1 MINLLLATIVAMP
14 FSAVHA
20 TPQQQP
26 AGARLVL
33 DKKIYE
39 VRSGDTVRINAR
51 VIDAAGKDVP
61 NAKFIYVTV
70 PDETEHTGP
79 WVAGWAGTQMVMV
92 VGLVPGQAP
101 LDPVQTALRIL
112 PAPASRIEMN
122 GVPARM
128 VVGQGATIT
137 TAVYTATGDRRED
150 EPRFTT
156 SAASIAT
163 IDANGR
169 VVAVGPGTA
178 TITAT
183 TGAARATRTLVIV
196 ANTIRAVAIS
206 GGATHARTGDVL
218 RFGAT
223 ARDASRKVVSGLAPK
238 WTLSPGDG
246 LLDADGAFVAYEA
259 GTYTLTATVGNVSSD
274 VVVKVAPRDVR
285 RATTTL
291 GRLPI
296 TNNLVAEFWPHP
308 NGKNAYLTTIGDKVY
323 ALDISNPASPRITDS
338 ITADARVINDF
349 MSTPDGKFGVFT
361 REGASTRRNGIVVVS
376 LEDPAHPKPISEYTE
391 TVTGGVH
398 STFIYTQPKFGTHV
412 YLTDDATG
420 SMRVIDLNDPKAPK
434 EVARWQTERPA
445 GRTLHDLEVR
455 DGLAYLSYWDD
466 GLVVLDVGNGVKG
479 GTPTK
484 PMLVSQFRYD
494 LDSLYKTVEREGG
507 AGFIRGTH
515 TAWRSGKYVF
525 VGDEVFSAKPQGVQI
540 PGLGLGKANGRLHV
554 IDVSDMNKPREVA
567 YYEPTDGGAH
577 NVWVAGDTLY
587 LGDYQ
592 GGLRI
597 LDISGE
603 LRGDLLKQGREIAK
617 VHTGD
622 AKGMVPNAAMTWGAF
637 QHNGLVFANDAF
649 SGLWIVRVEPR
660 DTKPIVP

>member
-1 MINLLLATIVAMP
+1 MLPFLLAAAVAMP
-14 FSAVHA
+14 L
-20 TPQQQP
+20 QQP
-26 AGARLVL
+26 PAARLVL
-33 DKKIYE
+33 DKKVYE

-51 VIDAAGKDVP
+51 VLDANGKDVP
-61 NAKFIYVTV
+61 NAKFVYVTV

-79 WVAGWAGTQMVMV
+79 WVAGWAGTQMLMV

-101 LDPVQTALRIL
+101 LEPAQAALRIL
-112 PAPASRIEMN
+112 PAPPSRVELN
-122 GVPARM
+122 GVPDRM
-128 VVGQGATIT
+128 VVGQGATVT

-156 SAASIAT
+156 SSASIAT
-163 IDANGR
+163 VDASGR
-169 VVAVGPGTA
+169 VAAVGPGTA

-183 TGAARATRTLVIV
+183 AGTARATRTLVV
-196 ANTIRAVAIS
+196 VPNTIRAVSIT
-206 GGATHARTGDVL
+206 GGAAHTRTGDVV

-223 ARDASRKVVSGLAPK
+223 ARDASGKLVPGLAPK
-238 WTLSPGDG
+238 WTLSPGEG
-246 LLDADGAFVAYEA
+246 LLDADGSFVAYEA

-296 TNNLVAEFWPHP
+296 SKNLVAEFWPHP

-323 ALDISNPASPRITDS
+323 ALDIADPANPSITDS

-398 STFIYTQPKFGTHV
+398 STFIYAQPKFGTHV

-434 EVARWQTERPA
+434 EVARWQTERPT
-445 GRTLHDLEVR
+445 GRTLHDLEVKN
-455 DGLAYLSYWDD
+455 GLAYLSYWDD

-525 VGDEVFSAKPQGVQI
+525 VGDEVFSAKPQGVKL

-554 IDVSDMNKPREVA
+554 IDVSDMSKPREVA
-567 YYEPTDGGAH
+567 YYEPQDGGAH

-637 QHNGLVFANDAF
+637 HHNGLVFANDAF

-660 DTKPIVP
+660 ETKAIVP

>member
-1 MINLLLATIVAMP
+1 MLPLLFATIVSMP
-14 FSAVHA
+14 L
-20 TPQQQP
+20 QQP
-26 AGARLVL
+26 PTARLVL

-51 VIDAAGKDVP
+51 VLDATGKAVP
-61 NAKFIYVTV
+61 NAKFVYVTV

-92 VGLVPGQAP
+92 VALVPGQAP
-101 LDPVQTALRIL
+101 LAPVQTALRIL
-112 PAPASRIEMN
+112 PAPASRIELN

-128 VVGQGATIT
+128 VVGQGVTLT

-150 EPRFTT
+150 EPRFAT
-156 SAASIAT
+156 SAATIAT
-163 IDANGR
+163 VDANGR
-169 VVAVGPGTA
+169 VSAVGPGTA

-183 TGAARATRTLVIV
+183 TGAARIARTLVVV
-196 ANTIRAVAIS
+196 ANTIKSVAIT
-206 GGATHARTGDVL
+206 GGAAHTRTGDVV

-223 ARDASRKVVSGLAPK
+223 ARDASGKVVAGLAPK
-238 WTLSPGDG
+238 WTLSPGEG

-259 GTYTLTATVGNVSSD
+259 GTYTVTATVGNVSSD
-274 VVVKVAPRDVR
+274 AVVKVAPRDVR
-285 RATTTL
+285 RATTTV

-296 TNNLVAEFWPHP
+296 SRNLVAEFWPHP

-323 ALDISNPASPRITDS
+323 ALDIADPANPRITDS

-420 SMRVIDLNDPKAPK
+420 SMRVIDLNDPKTPK
-434 EVARWQTERPA
+434 EVARWQTERPS
-445 GRTLHDLEVR
+445 GRTLHDLEVK

-515 TAWRSGKYVF
+515 TAWRAGKYVF
-525 VGDEVFSAKPQGVQI
+525 VGDEVFSAKPQGVQL

-567 YYEPTDGGAH
+567 YYEPQDGGAH

-622 AKGMVPNAAMTWGAF
+622 AKGMVPNASMTWGAF
-637 QHNGLVFANDAF
+637 HHNGLVFANDAF

-660 DTKPIVP
+660 ETKAIVP